1 MGDAAGIGPELII
14 RTLQNKEIAAS
25 ASHFVI
31 GSMEVMQ
38 RAADSINQ
46 QIAFRKLASVG
57 DHLTPAD
64 GQIAVLDCE

>member
-14 RTLQNKEIAAS
+14 SALQNEDVAAS

-38 RAADSINQ
+38 RAARAMKNKA
-46 QIAFRKLASVG
+46 AFAG
-57 DHLTPAD
+57 NENGPPD
-64 GQIAVLDCE
+64 GLGKRAG